1 MIFVWHTFFVCI
13 RLFHFADSCN
23 TRFYSRPPSFHTTET
38 MPVYASA
45 PVYEILKNI
54 EFVKSSFKSLDIQHT
69 INFTNIHSNRN
80 NIVEYQFPR
89 NFV

>member
-1 MIFVWHTFFVCI
+1 MSDYPILIEQNFKPH
-13 RLFHFADSCN
+13 
-23 TRFYSRPPSFHTTET
+23 SFHTTET
-38 MPVYASA
+38 MSVYTSA
-45 PVYEILKNI
+45 LVNEILKNI
-54 EFVKSSFKSLDIQHT
+54 EFVKSSFKSSDIQHT